1 MKYFTIIL
9 LIMLCFN
16 LNAQDK
22 QDNIWLFGHE
32 PNRPVDFFGGSMID
46 FNTSPPS
53 IKYFNIFMRLVDCSS
68 ICDENG
74 SLLFYTNNCALYDQN
89 HILSLIHI

>member
-1 MKYFTIIL
+1 
-9 LIMLCFN
+9 
-16 LNAQDK
+16 
-22 QDNIWLFGHE
+22 
-32 PNRPVDFFGGSMID
+32 MID

-89 HILSLIHI
+89 HIYIENSGNLNPGTFDIDYCQNSKYGYPTKTPL